1 MRSRALIGLPRAS
14 SSMALIP
21 DPPMSIESVTGAGWT
36 RNERVAMFEAET
48 AAVAAFGLIRMHCTE
63 K

>member
-1 MRSRALIGLPRAS
+1 
-14 SSMALIP
+14 MALIP

-36 RNERVAMFEAET
+36 RNERVAMFEAGS